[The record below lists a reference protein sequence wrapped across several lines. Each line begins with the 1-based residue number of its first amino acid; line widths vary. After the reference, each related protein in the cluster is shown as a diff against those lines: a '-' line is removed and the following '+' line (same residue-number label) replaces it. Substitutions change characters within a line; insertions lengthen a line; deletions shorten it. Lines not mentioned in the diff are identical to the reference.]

1 MHEHNTTNKMNREE
15 EEIISQVQNLYATQ
29 ADMNHFDASRGE
41 EELDINDA
49 IKQQQLTQTPGP
61 CIREYESA

>member
-1 MHEHNTTNKMNREE
+1 
-15 EEIISQVQNLYATQ
+15 
-29 ADMNHFDASRGE
+29 MNHFDASRGEEEEE

-61 CIREYESA
+61 CSREYESA